1 MKHILNDISQ
11 FEKQRILEQ
20 YTQNKYVDTTKFKKL
35 IESKLGS
42 VKPLLNEQVEP
53 DAGSIQQFLK
63 DNLPDPNLK
72 VDFAFGNGTAAAAA
86 KYIAKSWNTK
96 GYDNITT
103 VQQLWQV
110 MKNYKNDVGE
120 TPGFG
125 PKMATA
131 LAKVLNQGKTKL
143 DASPAAS
150 KAPAAPKA
158 PDLIK
163 GYFNNWVTVNFTKKT
178 VKLNKSLDCERT
190 GGGSELRMNA
200 GVTFTKS
207 GNNLV
212 TSNQVAQLV
221 GDYTGGVEEELKGV
235 TITYSCSTKTFTISG
250 RQASFYGEDWAAD
263 TKKSF
268 DDLCVGKPS

>member
-53 DAGSIQQFLK
+53 NAGSIQQFLK

-72 VDFAFGNGTAAAAA
+72 VDFVFGNGTAAAAA

-125 PKMATA
+125 PKMATE
-131 LAKVLNQGKTKL
+131 LARVLNQGKTKL
-143 DASPAAS
+143 DQAAAKPAA
-150 KAPAAPKA
+150 APAAKPVVQSK
-158 PDLIK
+158 PIVYGLLTVDLGK
-163 GYFNNWVTVNFTKKT
+163 RTLT
-178 VKLNKSLDCERT
+178 LNSKIDFERR
-190 GGGSELRMNA
+190 GGGSELRLGK
-200 GVTFTKS
+200 GVTFTKKPN
-207 GNNLV
+207 GTLV
-212 TSNQVAQLV
+212 TSNQYAQLV
-221 GDYTGGVEEELKGV
+221 SDLVGQVEEELKGV
-235 TITYSCSTKTFTISG
+235 TITYYCKTENLDIAG
-250 RQASFYGEDWAAD
+250 RSILFYNEDFKMVSKKGFD
-263 TKKSF
+263 T
-268 DDLCVGKPS
+268 LCALK

>member
-1 MKHILNDISQ
+1 MKHILNNIDQ

-20 YTQNKYVDTTKFKKL
+20 HSGGMTINNKKFLKL
-35 IESKLGS
+35 LESKLGN
-42 VKPLLNEQVEP
+42 VKPLLNEQVEAN
-53 DAGSIQQFLK
+53 AGSIQQFLK

-72 VDFAFGNGTAAAAA
+72 VDFIFGNGTATAAA
-86 KYIAKSWNTK
+86 KYIAKSWNTN

-125 PKMATA
+125 PKMAAA

-143 DASPAAS
+143 DASAAAA

-163 GYFNNWVTVNFTKKT
+163 GYFNNWITVNFTKKT

-221 GDYTGGVEEELKGV
+221 GDYTGGVEEQLKGV
-235 TITYSCSTKTFTISG
+235 TITYSCSAKTFTIAG

-263 TKKSF
+263 TKKGF
-268 DDLCVGKPS
+268 DDLCLGKPS

>member
-42 VKPLLNEQVEP
+42 VKPLLNEQEVEP

-125 PKMATA
+125 PKMAAA
-131 LAKVLNQGKTKL
+131 LAKVLNQGKAKL
-143 DASPAAS
+143 DQAVATKPVATKPVVQS
-150 KAPAAPKA
+150 KPVVYGLLTV
-158 PDLIK
+158 DLGK
-163 GYFNNWVTVNFTKKT
+163 RTLT
-178 VKLNKSLDCERT
+178 LNSKIDFERR
-190 GGGSELRMNA
+190 GGGSELRLGK
-200 GVTFTKS
+200 GVTFTKKPN
-207 GNNLV
+207 GTLV
-212 TSNQVAQLV
+212 TSNQYAQLV
-221 GDYTGGVEEELKGV
+221 SDLVGQVEEELKGV
-235 TITYSCSTKTFTISG
+235 TITYYCKTENLDIAG
-250 RQASFYGEDWAAD
+250 RSIIFYNEDFKNVS
-263 TKKSF
+263 KKGF
-268 DDLCVGKPS
+268 DALCALK